1 VSEIPEPS
9 VAEEIA
15 AKYYGGETQV
25 SYLSGEKV
33 SQFTSGATRP
43 DIVRTVDG
51 HLEAIEVKRYDITNN
66 SNVSELYS
74 VLENQITTRAENL
87 PAGTT
92 QRICL
97 NIQGRE
103 VSEEILNDVIAGLRS
118 RFADIPIDVFM

>member
-1 VSEIPEPS
+1 
-9 VAEEIA
+9 
-15 AKYYGGETQV
+15 V
-25 SYLSGEKV
+25 SYLAGEEV